1 MEMEVKVSPTRII
14 KLVAEKQKDLFKAL
28 ASAHEVFGEKECGL
42 CKGPDIVPV
51 WRQTTRVTG
60 KKVETFEFPE
70 YHCQNPQCRA
80 RLSLGTIND
89 DTGTLFPQRRLMPD
103 GKVPGKKDNKELA
116 KHGPHR
122 GWTRWKPKPG
132 EKEVEE

>member
-1 MEMEVKVSPTRII
+1 MKMNVKVSPSRVIE
-14 KLVAEKQKDLFKAL
+14 LQAEKQKDLFKAL

-42 CKGPDIVPV
+42 CKCPDIVPV
-51 WRQTTRVTG
+51 WRTATRMTG

-70 YHCQNPQCRA
+70 YHCQNPKCRA

-103 GKVPGKKDNKELA
+103 GKVPGKQDNKEHA
-116 KHGPHR
+116 RHGDHR
-122 GWTRWKPKPG
+122 GWTTWRPKRDEEGG
-132 EKEVEE
+132 E